1 MKDYYLYLDESG
13 SFEAPGTPNTGRP
26 SIVAG
31 YLTEK
36 AMSESEALSLFR
48 KVQESDKTYAPIS
61 INPFHGMEEHHRCVY
76 TFIGDMLRAMVE
88 RGMKIVVFGEGRHH
102 YIVNSDRTYLNIL
115 ADGVVKLAMELL
127 AKTDD
132 EVKLHVLYAW
142 RKEMADKVLGNQ
154 KQLIDKKEYERRI
167 GERIELGKSRLSPA
181 SRKRLKRIEIEE
193 GSARRL
199 QRLMLADLVCTGLRG
214 GRQKLDAA
222 ARAYLTEQ
230 KNSIIVLEDDAMEQ
244 MRRLFIEN
252 RIADAVYSWYLIYEE
267 GCSEADGKKF
277 HGLLEDNLRGMDE
290 KSRELQY
297 DILKHAMGTL
307 LILRQF
313 AELKRFSD
321 RLEQDFFPFLQEIGC
336 RSEMFYFNKHFYDL
350 TLYTHE
356 GDTANSQHEMEICNE
371 SLGRMPLT
379 LETAWFCTDYRIREI
394 EHLKNIYAYE
404 DAWEKLRD
412 LEKGL
417 TDTLSILPL
426 IHPLGGL
433 GEEPKSDLLAKVLSS
448 KVHVYSLMMQRG
460 EKDWLE
466 EGRAASQNAFLYFSQ
481 EGDKR
486 RHAQSRAALEYWG
499 GDHDEARHF
508 LARSVDLPEGALFS
522 AILQKMTRESPNIF
536 GLMHYAKWMRLAF
549 RDGYEYA
556 GEMLAAWQEADVEDW
571 LQEKAGD
578 HIRGEGYPGCV
589 IHWDVAAVEAQ
600 QGRHRD
606 APFQEA
612 IRDMLKDKKNFT
624 VYFMGLAAAADR
636 LTFVDGKNWDKEA
649 KALRGHVALLPEA
662 EMPETMRVLAEKWKE
677 GMESLSGLQREEKK
691 AILRSL
697 ARATPVL

>member
-1 MKDYYLYLDESG
+1 MKEYHLYLDESG
-13 SFEAPGTPNTGRP
+13 SFEPKGTPNTGRA

-31 YLTEK
+31 YLTEEPLGE
-36 AMSESEALSLFR
+36 AEALSLFR
-48 KVQESDKTYAPIS
+48 EVQASDAKYAAIS
-61 INPFHGMEEHHRCVY
+61 IQPFHGLEERHPALGAFV
-76 TFIGDMLRAMVE
+76 GDMLRAMVE

-193 GSARRL
+193 GSARML

-230 KNSIIVLEDDAMEQ
+230 KNSIIVLEDDAIEQ

-252 RIADAVYSWYLIYEE
+252 RIADAIYSWYLIYEE

-277 HGLLEDNLRGMDE
+277 HDLLEENLRGMDE

-297 DILKHAMGTL
+297 DILKHTMGTL

-404 DAWEKLRD
+404 DAWEKLCD

-426 IHPLGGL
+426 VHPLGGL
-433 GEEPKSDLLAKVLSS
+433 GEEPKFDLLAKVLSS

-481 EGDKR
+481 EGDKK

-508 LARSVDLPEGALFS
+508 LARSVDLPEGAPFS

-536 GLMHYAKWMRLAF
+536 SLMHYAKWMRLAF

-589 IHWDVAAVEAQ
+589 IRWDVAAVEARTGQ
-600 QGRHRD
+600 YRD
-606 APFQEA
+606 EPFHAA
-612 IRDMLKDKKNFT
+612 IADMLEDEKNLT

-636 LTFVDGKNWDKEA
+636 LTFVDGKNWEKDAKE
-649 KALRGHVALLPEA
+649 LRGIVNLLKEE
-662 EMPETMRVLAEKWKE
+662 EMPETMRVLAEKWKD
-677 GMESLSGLQREEKK
+677 GMERLSGLSREEKK
-691 AILRSL
+691 SILKSL
-697 ARATPVL
+697 ARATPIL